1 MLPLMARDFV
11 LQDYIILNVRI
22 SHFMFYSVA
31 VVHIHYL
38 LVMMILLEVDQFINS
53 CYKFLQ
59 NANLAPVL

>member
-22 SHFMFYSVA
+22 FHFMFYSVA

-38 LVMMILLEVDQFINS
+38 LVMTILLEVDQFINS
-53 CYKFLQ
+53 RYKFLQ